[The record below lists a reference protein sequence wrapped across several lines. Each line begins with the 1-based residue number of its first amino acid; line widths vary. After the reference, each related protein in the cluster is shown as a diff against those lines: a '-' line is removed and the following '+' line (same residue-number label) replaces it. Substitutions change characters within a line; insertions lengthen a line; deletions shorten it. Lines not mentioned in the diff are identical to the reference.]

1 MFPVSQSYVV
11 VLKSEGSSFGE
22 MVGFLYLTRE
32 DWWKGMELG
41 RRMK

>member
-32 DWWKGMELG
+32 DFGGREWSLG
-41 RRMK
+41 AE